1 MACSRRLWN
10 AFHKYE
16 VNYREY
22 LRKAKILDGTAGK
35 EREELQDQLAEWIE
49 GTFPLRIKQ
58 LPGRRL
64 APSEKK
70 AVDVVFNDPLQIA
83 LKRAGRDYT
92 ALEYAKVANLYRT
105 NLDVGYI
112 KEAEESDYRKLASWR
127 LAYMYVDVSD
137 EEILEE
143 WCEKYEG
150 WETLC
155 KAIEKKKPL
164 RIWYSENPREL
175 CGFWYLCSLLKD
187 YPADVYAVRAP
198 ERIHDET
205 DDSYFFVYSTGD
217 IDPDNAGK
225 LVETAVKLSP
235 KEMKMY
241 AKEWSRLKQ
250 ENALLR
256 TVTAGRVVS
265 VDESFY
271 DDAILKYV
279 AEEPKTEAKIFEEAM
294 MALPYIQQGWIT
306 LRIQKM
312 IDKGR
317 IEIAEDN
324 ENPAKRLL
332 CKKQKRRPGRKG

>member
-10 AFHKYE
+10 AFNRYE

-35 EREELQDQLAEWIE
+35 VREEMQNRLAEWIE
-49 GTFPLRIKQ
+49 TTFPLRLKK
-58 LPGRRL
+58 PAGRVF
-64 APSEKK
+64 AASEKR
-70 AVDVVFNDPLQIA
+70 AVDVVFSDALQTA

-92 ALEYAKVANLYRT
+92 ALEYVKTASLYRT

-112 KEAEESDYRKLASWR
+112 REPEESDYRKLASWR
-127 LAYMYVDVSD
+127 LAYIYVDAPD

-143 WCEKYEG
+143 WCKNYEG
-150 WETLC
+150 WEILC
-155 KAIEKKKPL
+155 RAIEKERPL

-175 CGFWYLCSLLKD
+175 CGFWYLCSLLQN

-198 ERIHDET
+198 ERIHNEK
-205 DDSYFFVYSTGD
+205 DDSYRFVFSTGD
-217 IDPDNAGK
+217 IDPDSAGR
-225 LVETAVKLSP
+225 LAETAVKLSP
-235 KEMKMY
+235 KEIRMY

-265 VDESFY
+265 ADESFY
-271 DDAILKYV
+271 DDAIWKHV
-279 AEEPKTEAKIFEEAM
+279 SEEPKKEAKIFEEVMIAT
-294 MALPYIQQGWIT
+294 PWIQQGWIT

-317 IEIAEDN
+317 IVIAEDN
-324 ENPAKRLL
+324 ENPAGRLL
-332 CKKQKRRPGRKG
+332 CRKQRRRPGR